1 MEKQETLEAA
11 TGGTKSK
18 EYEDMLAA
26 GEERF
31 PGVTELLRV
40 YGGYEKMVLEVQE
53 YLDLSRPQQFGT
65 TSNRSQS
72 Y

>member
-11 TGGTKSK
+11 TGESKSK
-18 EYEDMLAA
+18 EYKDMLAA
-26 GEERF
+26 GEEQF

-40 YGGYEKMVLEVQE
+40 YGGYEEMVLAVQE
-53 YLDLSRPQQFGT
+53 YLDLSRPEPFGT

-72 Y
+72 